1 MTCLLVPRLLLICCL
16 AAAPNLASAVEA
28 VPGAE
33 PAGDQLVQLMVVTLT
48 PERIVLSDT
57 IPGRVAASRR
67 VEIRPQ
73 VGGILLERRVEE
85 GMRVAVGDV
94 LFRIDP
100 APLQADLAT
109 AEAGLARAGAAEALA
124 RSGLERSDALLARNA
139 TSSEKNDAARNDL
152 AQAQANRAEAQAI
165 LDRRRLDLEFA
176 TLRAPIAGHVAA
188 GLADVGALATADADR
203 ALAVVQDLD
212 RVHVDLRL
220 PASRLAAIRAAAL
233 EEPRGIEILIE
244 GDRPHARPGRLQF
257 SDVNVDPGT
266 GTVSV
271 RVEVENPGLALMP
284 GMYVRARLPR
294 GILPEALLVPED
306 AVLRDGTGAA
316 QVVVLSEDG
325 QAVRRR
331 VTLGD
336 AVGPRVV
343 VTSGLKSGDV
353 IAIRGQDRVAEGEPV
368 PAAVRTADALPS
380 SVDP

>member
-16 AAAPNLASAVEA
+16 AVAPNLASAVEA

-85 GMRVAVGDV
+85 GMRVAAGDV

-109 AEAGLARAGAAEALA
+109 AEAGLARARATEALA

-188 GLADVGALATADADR
+188 GLADVGALATPGADR

-220 PASRLAAIRAAAL
+220 PASRLAAVRAAAL

-271 RVEVENPGLALMP
+271 RVEVENPGLALLP

-336 AVGPRVV
+336 AVDPRVV
-343 VTSGLKSGDV
+343 VTSGLKPGDV

-368 PAAVRTADALPS
+368 PVAVRTADALSS

>member
-48 PERIVLSDT
+48 SERIVLSDT

-85 GMRVAVGDV
+85 GMRVAAGDV

-109 AEAGLARAGAAEALA
+109 AEAGLARARAAEALA
-124 RSGLERSDALLARNA
+124 RNGLERSDALLARNA

-188 GLADVGALATADADR
+188 GLADVGALATPGADR

-220 PASRLAAIRAAAL
+220 PASRLAAVRAAAL

-271 RVEVENPGLALMP
+271 RVEVENPGLALLP

-343 VTSGLKSGDV
+343 VTSGLKPGDV

-368 PAAVRTADALPS
+368 PVAVRTADALSS

>member
-48 PERIVLSDT
+48 SERIVLSDT

-67 VEIRPQ
+67 GEIRPQ

-85 GMRVAVGDV
+85 GMRVAAGDV

-109 AEAGLARAGAAEALA
+109 AEAGLARARAAEALA
-124 RSGLERSDALLARNA
+124 RNGLERSDALLARNA

-188 GLADVGALATADADR
+188 GLADVGALATPGADR

-220 PASRLAAIRAAAL
+220 PASRLAAVRAAAL

-271 RVEVENPGLALMP
+271 RVEVENPGLALLP

-343 VTSGLKSGDV
+343 VTSGLKPGDV

-368 PAAVRTADALPS
+368 PVAVRTADALSS

>member
-1 MTCLLVPRLLLICCL
+1 M
-16 AAAPNLASAVEA
+16 
-28 VPGAE
+28 PGAE
-33 PAGDQLVQLMVVTLT
+33 PAGDQLVKLMVVTLT

-57 IPGRVAASRR
+57 IPGRVAAARR

-85 GMRVAVGDV
+85 GMRVAAGDV

-109 AEAGLARAGAAEALA
+109 AEAGLARAKAAEALA

-188 GLADVGALATADADR
+188 GLADVGALATPGADR

-220 PASRLAAIRAAAL
+220 PASRLAAVRAAAL

-271 RVEVENPGLALMP
+271 RVEVENPGLALLP

-343 VTSGLKSGDV
+343 VTSGLKPGDV

-368 PAAVRTADALPS
+368 PVAVRTADALSS

>member
-33 PAGDQLVQLMVVTLT
+33 PAGDQPVQLMVVTLT

-85 GMRVAVGDV
+85 GMRVAAGDV

-109 AEAGLARAGAAEALA
+109 AEAGLARARAAEALA
-124 RSGLERSDALLARNA
+124 RNGLERSDALLARNA

-188 GLADVGALATADADR
+188 GLADVGALATPGADR

-220 PASRLAAIRAAAL
+220 PASRLAAVRAAAL

-271 RVEVENPGLALMP
+271 RVEVENPGLALLP

-343 VTSGLKSGDV
+343 VTSGLKPGDV

-368 PAAVRTADALPS
+368 PVAVRTADALSS

>member
-85 GMRVAVGDV
+85 GMRVAAGDV

-109 AEAGLARAGAAEALA
+109 AEAGLARARAAEALA

-188 GLADVGALATADADR
+188 GLADVGALATPGADR

-220 PASRLAAIRAAAL
+220 PASRLAAVRAAAL

-271 RVEVENPGLALMP
+271 RVEVENPGLALLP

-343 VTSGLKSGDV
+343 VTSGLKPGDV

-368 PAAVRTADALPS
+368 PVAVRAADALSS

>member
-16 AAAPNLASAVEA
+16 VAAPNLASAVEA
-28 VPGAE
+28 VTGAE
-33 PAGDQLVQLMVVTLT
+33 PAGDRPVQLMVVTLT

-57 IPGRVAASRR
+57 IPGCVAAARR

-85 GMRVAVGDV
+85 GMRVAAGDV

-109 AEAGLARAGAAEALA
+109 AEAGLARARAAEALA

-152 AQAQANRAEAQAI
+152 AQAQANRAEAQAT

-188 GLADVGALATADADR
+188 GLADVGALATPGADR

-220 PASRLAAIRAAAL
+220 PASRLAAVRAAAL
-233 EEPRGIEILIE
+233 EEPRGIEILID

-271 RVEVENPGLALMP
+271 RVEVENPGLALLP
-284 GMYVRARLPR
+284 GMYVRARLP
-294 GILPEALLVPED
+294 GGVLPEALLVPED

-325 QAVRRR
+325 RAGRRR

-336 AVGPRVV
+336 TVGPRVV
-343 VTSGLKSGDV
+343 VTSGLKPGDV
-353 IAIRGQDRVAEGEPV
+353 IAIRGQDRVAEDEPV
-368 PAAVRTADALPS
+368 PVAVRAADTLSS
-380 SVDP
+380 SVDR